1 MCGWEKDEPTPE
13 KSGCLKPSRLEQ
25 NGFAKCSVDDTVHYA
40 FFSLQMGQQGA
51 YNQGMGYMQHQA
63 LDYYHSQGIM
73 HQDVKPRNV
82 MIDHEL
88 QKLRLIDWGLVEFL

>member
-51 YNQGMGYMQHQA
+51 YNQGMGYMQHQDCVCLSANVDGNSCTISAGA
-63 LDYYHSQGIM
+63 L
-73 HQDVKPRNV
+73 N
-82 MIDHEL
+82 
-88 QKLRLIDWGLVEFL
+88 GLLNSI